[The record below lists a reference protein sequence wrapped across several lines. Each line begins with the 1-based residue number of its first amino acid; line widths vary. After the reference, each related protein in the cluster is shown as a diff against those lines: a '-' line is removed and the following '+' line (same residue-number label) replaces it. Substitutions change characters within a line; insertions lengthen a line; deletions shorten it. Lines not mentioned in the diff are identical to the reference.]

1 MVTEPDAL
9 DLLRKQLADSSY
21 AAIAAQK
28 AQQEAEDS
36 ATSLPG
42 YFLEWDGSTG
52 LAVIQLDDGG
62 IIRAQSI
69 SIKSFATGDR
79 ACVTLTD
86 DGTNPLVDGL
96 N

>member
-1 MVTEPDAL
+1 MSDPDAL

-28 AQQEAEDS
+28 AQQESEDS

-52 LAVIQLDDGG
+52 LAVIQLEDGG
-62 IIRAQSI
+62 LIKAQSI
-69 SIKSFATGDR
+69 SIRSFAKNDR
-79 ACVTLTD
+79 VCVTLTD